1 MPAND
6 PNQTATIHAAQSFA
20 TMVAV
25 VAAVSSELHD
35 FAAERLKAN
44 AERLRSWAKVRSPG
58 DYVDGEMRF
67 AAETMG
73 IYANEAQHLQE
84 VIQSAV
90 TAAAERSD
98 QGT

>member
-1 MPAND
+1 MPANNPID
-6 PNQTATIHAAQSFA
+6 TSTVNAAQSFA
-20 TMVAV
+20 TMIAVA
-25 VAAVSSELHD
+25 AAVSSELHD

-44 AERLRSWAKVRSPG
+44 AERLRSWAKVSSPG

-73 IYANEAQHLQE
+73 VYADEAQHLQE

-98 QGT
+98 QVT